1 MELLLASRSAHKLG
15 EIRQILDVVRN
26 LRLLDLEEAS
36 VPYDPFEDE
45 LEPFE
50 TFEENA
56 ASKASYFRRVTGLPT
71 VADDSGLEVDLLGG
85 APGVRSKRFAPE
97 RGREGRERD
106 QENNAHLLAL
116 LRDAPFENRT
126 GRYVCVAVLER
137 GDPEMTVEAPIV
149 VRGMAPG
156 VILDAPRGTG
166 GFGYDPLFL
175 DEELGR
181 TFAEMSPAEKNAR
194 SHRGRAFRALAERLV
209 AAGVS

>member
-175 DEELGR
+175 DEDLGR